1 NTKSTYQTNIPVYNL
16 VIGGSCNSSS
26 YIRRT
31 NNSNAVKVVES
42 SEVECLAE
50 KERCTYW
57 FSFDSESGWV
67 TYGKG
72 TDTRSAKALLKW
84 QDPSPLLN
92 LKYIGLSN
100 YNNKINFYNIRT
112 LAVVNLPSSSA
123 MIANLCFNVLN
134 GHDYWLSLTLN
145 TTDRIN
151 RLIFDAIAPGGDIRV
166 TFSPINTKSTYQT
179 NIPVYNLVIG
189 GSCNSSSYIRRTNN
203 SNAVKV
209 VESSEVECLAE
220 KERCTYWFSFDSESG
235 WVTYGKGTDTRFAKA
250 LLKWQ
255 DPSPLLNL
263 RYIGL
268 SNYNYKINFYNIRTL
283 AITNL
288 APPLAST
295 ASAGDKRDLVCKTS
309 IYAHRVSDMIEEPN
323 RMMLPIE
330 GYAQQPLVS
339 LEKAIAPL
347 IFIVPDIERKT
358 WLAIEN
364 SKTPAD
370 GLTSGESASIILY
383 SMEWSKKEESLYYI
397 LNSTLRKE
405 KRDLLQPWFLY
416 LKLMLTGLGK
426 LPSIIGRTFF
436 RGVKGDFSKNYQQGN
451 KIVWWG
457 FSSCTSTINVLEQE
471 EILGKTGVR
480 TLFAIESKS
489 AKDIRHHS
497 IYPDENEILFLP
509 ATQFEVIGQYQPS
522 KNVFIIQLQETEPLY
537 PLRHPV

>member
-1 NTKSTYQTNIPVYNL
+1 
-16 VIGGSCNSSS
+16 
-26 YIRRT
+26 
-31 NNSNAVKVVES
+31 
-42 SEVECLAE
+42 
-50 KERCTYW
+50 
-57 FSFDSESGWV
+57 
-67 TYGKG
+67 
-72 TDTRSAKALLKW
+72 
-84 QDPSPLLN
+84 
-92 LKYIGLSN
+92 
-100 YNNKINFYNIRT
+100 
-112 LAVVNLPSSSA
+112 
-123 MIANLCFNVLN
+123 
-134 GHDYWLSLTLN
+134 
-145 TTDRIN
+145 
-151 RLIFDAIAPGGDIRV
+151 
-166 TFSPINTKSTYQT
+166 
-179 NIPVYNLVIG
+179 
-189 GSCNSSSYIRRTNN
+189 
-203 SNAVKV
+203 
-209 VESSEVECLAE
+209 
-220 KERCTYWFSFDSESG
+220 
-235 WVTYGKGTDTRFAKA
+235 
-250 LLKWQ
+250 
-255 DPSPLLNL
+255 
-263 RYIGL
+263 
-268 SNYNYKINFYNIRTL
+268 
-283 AITNL
+283 
-288 APPLAST
+288 ST
-295 ASAGDKRDLVCKTS
+295 ASAGEKRYLVCITS

-347 IFIVPDIERKT
+347 ILIVPDIERKT

-370 GLTSGESASIILY
+370 GLTSGESASIMLY
-383 SMEWSKKEESLYYI
+383 SMEWNKKEESLYYI